1 MKEALGAT
9 AAPAHP
15 RSIEAYADEV
25 AHGALCGACADVEIL
40 PAQVPIAQAALVLDQ
55 VLEDFVEAIAL
66 ALVVWTGLWDR
77 GVGVAQRFDDGKDSP
92 LAQPSSLLADPST
105 QLFGALG
112 VDALA
117 RGPELLDD
125 VVPVQTHLRVGE
137 VDLLKT
143 PDMLR
148 AISKEHCLLLAVA
161 TLERLAVQP
170 YEERFVALE
179 GRDEPLVDGS
189 LDALGSA
196 AQGVDD
202 ADDRQFGV
210 LALVAFCAPLARMLT
225 SAKAASVAPCTVKS
239 LVWASSSLVLGL
251 GDHRR
256 AAPVDLHHEDL
267 TVVVGRGK
275 LFEERARMIAN
286 RVDHTQ
292 SGARAR
298 SPLVRLAKRVA
309 RRGERHLS
317 AQPCHGEH
325 HAKAETG
332 AQAELAVDR
341 QVTRAPADATANRSR
356 ERDLPEAR
364 AQLAGALAAPNVAST
379 VMLVVDGSKLR
390 CLLRQELPN
399 QRSPE
404 CEEQRPQPPLERVER
419 PRFLRFGP
427 TDRIGERLLDVTTH
441 MINTAFHRGSS
452 FKYLNSQL
460 DICRERAPKFNL
472 HLASDRFCFVL
483 CRQIGNCTHQIR
495 YSWNYALLLSEGP
508 TLRALVP
515 SPLFV
520 AMRDG
525 ILARF
530 EEITRC
536 PPEVQDTMVSIL
548 SEKLMT
554 VPELEGD
561 HRLLFA
567 RPGFNVIATANI
579 RDRGVHEMSSALK
592 RRFNFE
598 TVHPI
603 ADLDAEVELVHAEA
617 TKLLGEAGVSIKM
630 DRDVV

>member
-1 MKEALGAT
+1 MKQALGAT

-15 RSIEAYADEV
+15 RSVEAYADEV
-25 AHGALCGACADVEIL
+25 AHGALSGAGADVEIL
-40 PAQVPIAQAALVLDQ
+40 PAQVSIAHAAPVFDQ
-55 VLEDFVEAIAL
+55 VLEDSVEALAL
-66 ALVVWTGLWDR
+66 ALVVRTCLWDR
-77 GVGVAQRFDDGKDSP
+77 GVGIAQGFDDGKDSP
-92 LAQPSSLLADPST
+92 LAQPGGLLADPST

-170 YEERFVALE
+170 HEERFVALE

-189 LDALGSA
+189 LDAIGSA

-202 ADDRQFGV
+202 ADDGQFGV
-210 LALVAFCAPLARMLT
+210 LALVAFCASLARMLT
-225 SAKAASVAPCTVKS
+225 SAKAASVAPRTVES

-251 GDHRR
+251 SDHRR

-267 TVVVGRGK
+267 TVVVGRGN

-309 RRGERHLS
+309 RRGERHLG

-325 HAKAETG
+325 HAEAEAG

-379 VMLVVDGSKLR
+379 VMLVVDDSKLC
-390 CLLRQELPN
+390 CLLLQELPS
-399 QRSPE
+399 QRPPE

-427 TDRIGERLLDVTTH
+427 IDRIRERLLDVATH
-441 MINTAFHRGSS
+441 MINTASHRGSS

-483 CRQIGNCTHQIR
+483 CRQIGNCTQGKSR
-495 YSWNYALLLSEGP
+495 PTGYVVREYPEGEAIS
-508 TLRALVP
+508 RDQGQQAGV
-515 SPLFV
+515 
-520 AMRDG
+520 RDG
-525 ILARF
+525 ARF
-530 EEITRC
+530 AQL
-536 PPEVQDTMVSIL
+536 V
-548 SEKLMT
+548 
-554 VPELEGD
+554 
-561 HRLLFA
+561 
-567 RPGFNVIATANI
+567 
-579 RDRGVHEMSSALK
+579 SSARLDGIEAEGCK
-592 RRFNFE
+592 GCQFPTVDGAPRWKHTSSVASGVWQRLGQAGWRRTLSLAAPFAGTLLVGVLFS
-598 TVHPI
+598 
-603 ADLDAEVELVHAEA
+603 ADLTADGVARVEF
-617 TKLLGEAGVSIKM
+617 TFLGPSAV
-630 DRDVV
+630 RLRLAQ

>member
-9 AAPAHP
+9 EAPAHP

-441 MINTAFHRGSS
+441 MNNTAFHRGSS

-483 CRQIGNCTHQIR
+483 CRQIGNCTHGIRQKIVQDLLDTKTIPPAPNSPIRQYRQIT
-495 YSWNYALLLSEGP
+495 SG
-508 TLRALVP
+508 LRRCIVNA
-515 SPLFV
+515 F
-520 AMRDG
+520 DG
-525 ILARF
+525 IARGLDQI
-530 EEITRC
+530 ERLDMQRE
-536 PPEVQDTMVSIL
+536 L
-548 SEKLMT
+548 S
-554 VPELEGD
+554 G
-561 HRLLFA
+561 
-567 RPGFNVIATANI
+567 
-579 RDRGVHEMSSALK
+579 RDA
-592 RRFNFE
+592 
-598 TVHPI
+598 
-603 ADLDAEVELVHAEA
+603 
-617 TKLLGEAGVSIKM
+617 
-630 DRDVV
+630 RDVEERLDEVGQSLASPRRPLDPLRQLLVDRRHPFS

>member
-1 MKEALGAT
+1 MPMRLRT
-9 AAPAHP
+9 APSA
-15 RSIEAYADEV
+15 
-25 AHGALCGACADVEIL
+25 
-40 PAQVPIAQAALVLDQ
+40 AQVPIAQAALVLDQ

-112 VDALA
+112 VVALA

-202 ADDRQFGV
+202 ADDRQCGV

-256 AAPVDLHHEDL
+256 
-267 TVVVGRGK
+267 
-275 LFEERARMIAN
+275 AN

-356 ERDLPEAR
+356 QRDLPAAR
-364 AQLAGALAAPNVAST
+364 ALMAGALAAPNVAST

-483 CRQIGNCTHQIR
+483 CRQIGNCT
-495 YSWNYALLLSEGP
+495 P
-508 TLRALVP
+508 LR
-515 SPLFV
+515 S
-520 AMRDG
+520 
-525 ILARF
+525 
-530 EEITRC
+530 
-536 PPEVQDTMVSIL
+536 
-548 SEKLMT
+548 
-554 VPELEGD
+554 
-561 HRLLFA
+561 
-567 RPGFNVIATANI
+567 
-579 RDRGVHEMSSALK
+579 
-592 RRFNFE
+592 
-598 TVHPI
+598 
-603 ADLDAEVELVHAEA
+603 
-617 TKLLGEAGVSIKM
+617 
-630 DRDVV
+630 